1 MCTLVTE
8 SLYSYCFCKET
19 KLQLIFITLSDLIQC
34 NLLTGAQFLSFIV
47 LATYANVALRRF
59 AVIVYEHYNEEL
71 TF

>member
-1 MCTLVTE
+1 MCTHVTE
-8 SLYSYCFCKET
+8 SLYSYCFC

-47 LATYANVALRRF
+47 LATYANVELYRF